1 MLFILFFKYNQW
13 MSSCLYKTHVQ
24 NSKMQDQIPHFHIQ
38 DLPSETV
45 GIGSRAFDLLHF
57 FSSRNN
63 ICGLPPLRGTLS
75 LPLSR
80 FSVAGSNKSWIS
92 TAAQK
97 VLSCGV
103 SPILQSAA
111 PPLRKHKLIPKA
123 SVAKR
128 SRNDKY
134 FHRKLRSSWLYLQPF
149 HYISFSWSLL
159 ASVGPCPPP
168 TPSPPP
174 LLPSLGVTQPCWPS
188 PRFNQTSV
196 SLRRYSLSVT
206 LPRCPRCPAS
216 SRIDV
221 CTKRVCLRL

>member
-1 MLFILFFKYNQW
+1 
-13 MSSCLYKTHVQ
+13 MSSCLYKIIVR
-24 NSKMQDQIPHFHIQ
+24 NSKMLDQISYFHIQ
-38 DLPSETV
+38 DRLSETV
-45 GIGSRAFDLLHF
+45 GTGSCAFDLQHF

-103 SPILQSAA
+103 SPILQSPE

-149 HYISFSWSLL
+149 HYISFWWSLL
-159 ASVGPCPPP
+159 ASVGPC
-168 TPSPPP
+168 
-174 LLPSLGVTQPCWPS
+174 LSLGDIQPCWPS
-188 PRFNQTSV
+188 LRLNQTSA
-196 SLRRYSLSVT
+196 SLWRYSPSVT
-206 LPRCPRCPAS
+206 APRRPRCPRCTALLC
-216 SRIDV
+216 IEV
-221 CTKRVCLRL
+221 CTKCICLQP